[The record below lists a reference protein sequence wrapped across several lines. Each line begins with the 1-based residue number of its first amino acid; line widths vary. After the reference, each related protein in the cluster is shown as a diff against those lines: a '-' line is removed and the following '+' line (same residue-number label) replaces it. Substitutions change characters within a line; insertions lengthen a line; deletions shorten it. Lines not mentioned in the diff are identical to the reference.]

1 MTTQIRQIHLTET
14 DFKQWEQGAYSPAQM
29 EVFLTHTANCP
40 HCGDAWMAY
49 MERHSEELEQP
60 PAYLAEEIAERV
72 QEPDVVLAQKAHTTS
87 KRVQLLLYSLK
98 VGVALAASIYMIFA
112 MDAQALDQVM
122 QLFVK

>member
-29 EVFLTHTANCP
+29 EVFLTHTANCT

-60 PAYLAEEIAERV
+60 PAYLAEEIGERV

-112 MDAQALDQVM
+112 MDAQALDQMM